1 MGAGAVDD
9 VAEDGRDRDGRDR
22 DGRDRDGRDRDG
34 ATGDTP
40 VDTVPSVL
48 GVLAVGEVPAVRIVR
63 VVPDVPAIHRRF
75 DYSVPAAM
83 ADAIEVGSRVRI
95 PLHGRRVAAWVVEVD
110 VTSDPGVH
118 PLDLAGSSGMGP
130 PPSVVALAEWAS
142 WRWAGPHSSFL
153 GTASPPR
160 VVRTLPPAPDAPPS
174 PPSPG
179 GGSVA
184 LVDAALAD
192 GRSSVVRLAPSLD
205 AALLVLELV
214 HRTGPDGVLVLAPS
228 RSRADHLVDR
238 LRAARVPVALLPDAW
253 ARARAGGCVVV
264 GTRVAAWAP
273 MERLRA
279 AVVLDAHDEAYREER
294 SPTWSAVDVV
304 VERGKRDGAPVLL
317 VSPCPPL
324 ALSEGRTMVTT
335 DRAVERRGWPVVE
348 VVDRTGDDP
357 RTGLFSERLATA
369 AHAELERP
377 DGRVICIL
385 NRTGRIRVL
394 ACRACGELARCT
406 RCGGALAQ
414 AEAEGLLGCGR
425 CGETRPAVGAVCD
438 SATLKSLRI
447 GVSRATEEL
456 AALLGKPAVELTAE
470 SVRSEEIERAPL
482 VVGTEA
488 ALHRVDHAG
497 LVVFLDFD
505 QHLLAPRFG
514 AGEEALALLARA
526 ARVVGTRSGGG
537 RVLVQ
542 TRIPG
547 HEALAA
553 AAHADP
559 GLLTAAELP
568 VRRQLGLPP
577 FGALA
582 MLKGAGAATYA
593 EGLRAL
599 VGLEVS
605 GLDADRFLVRADDS
619 AGLADGLA
627 AVARPPGRL
636 RVEVDPTNA

>member
-9 VAEDGRDRDGRDR
+9 VAEDGRDR

-48 GVLAVGEVPAVRIVR
+48 GVPTVGEVPAVRIVR

-83 ADAIEVGSRVRI
+83 ADVIDVGSRVRI

-130 PPSVVALAEWAS
+130 PASVVALAEWAS

-174 PPSPG
+174 LPSPG

-192 GRSSVVRLAPSLD
+192 GRSSVIRLAPSLD
-205 AALLVLELV
+205 AMLLVLELV
-214 HRTGPDGVLVLAPS
+214 HRTGPDGVLVVAPS

-238 LRAARVPVALLPDAW
+238 LRAARVPVALLPDEW

-279 AVVLDAHDEAYREER
+279 AVVLDAHDAAYREER

-304 VERGKRDGAPVLL
+304 VERGTRDGAPVLL

-348 VVDRTGDDP
+348 VVDRTADDP

-414 AEAEGLLGCGR
+414 ATADGLLGCGR
-425 CGETRPAVGAVCD
+425 CGETRPAVCAVCD
-438 SATLKSLRI
+438 SAKLKSLRI

-470 SVRSEEIERAPL
+470 SVRSEEIEGAPL

-559 GLLTAAELP
+559 DLLTAAELP

-582 MLKGAGAATYA
+582 MLKGVGAAAYA
-593 EGLRAL
+593 EGLRRLA
-599 VGLEVS
+599 GLEVS

-627 AVARPPGRL
+627 AVPRPPGRL